1 MFNALL
7 REVVPKNL
15 KIPVN
20 IAFSPLSG
28 CKESLMGGS
37 RGAVST
43 LDSRGYC
50 NCVKLT
56 LTKTSTGD
64 REEEIDQ

>member
-7 REVVPKNL
+7 KEVVPKNL

-20 IAFSPLSG
+20 IAFYPLSG

-37 RGAVST
+37 GGGAVST
-43 LDSRGYC
+43 LDSRE
-50 NCVKLT
+50 KLGQVNVS
-56 LTKTSTGD
+56 KDFYWGQG
-64 REEEIDQ
+64 RRN

>member
-7 REVVPKNL
+7 KEVVPKNL

-37 RGAVST
+37 GGGGDRLHFRLERVT
-43 LDSRGYC
+43 LA
-50 NCVKLT
+50 
-56 LTKTSTGD
+56 KTSGIVTGN
-64 REEEIDQ
+64 REGKIDQ

>member
-7 REVVPKNL
+7 KEVVPKNL

-37 RGAVST
+37 GGGDRLHFRLERVT
-43 LDSRGYC
+43 LA
-50 NCVKLT
+50 
-56 LTKTSTGD
+56 KTSGIVTGN
-64 REEEIDQ
+64 REGKIDQ